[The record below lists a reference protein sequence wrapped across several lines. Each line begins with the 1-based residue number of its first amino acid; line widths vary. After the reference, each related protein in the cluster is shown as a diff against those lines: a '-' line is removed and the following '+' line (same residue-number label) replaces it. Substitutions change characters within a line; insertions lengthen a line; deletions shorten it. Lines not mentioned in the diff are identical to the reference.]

1 MMINIK
7 GIQKTTLIDYPGKIA
22 CIIFLGGCNFK
33 CGYCYN
39 SDVVFN
45 KTSSI
50 SEEEVFSF
58 LETRKKYIEGVCITG
73 GEPTIHKELPNFIR
87 QIKSLGYKVKLDTN
101 GTNPEIVELLINNN
115 LIDYIAMD
123 IKCGE
128 EKYEKITQT
137 FVPIEKIKKS
147 IKLIIKSGIEYE
159 FRTTILPTFDV
170 EEIQKI
176 GLMIKGA
183 NKHFI
188 QQFKTAPTMI
198 DLSMAK
204 LESLDKDKL
213 EEYKAIMSD
222 YVQNV
227 SIRSV

>member
-58 LETRKKYIEGVCITG
+58 LETRKKYIDGVCITG
-73 GEPTIHKELPNFIR
+73 GEPTIHKELFGFIKK
-87 QIKSLGYKVKLDTN
+87 IKALGYKVKLDTN
-101 GTNPEIVELLINNN
+101 GTNPNTVELLINNN

-123 IKCGE
+123 IK
-128 EKYEKITQT
+128 
-137 FVPIEKIKKS
+137 S
-147 IKLIIKSGIEYE
+147 S
-159 FRTTILPTFDV
+159 
-170 EEIQKI
+170 
-176 GLMIKGA
+176 
-183 NKHFI
+183 
-188 QQFKTAPTMI
+188 
-198 DLSMAK
+198 
-204 LESLDKDKL
+204 
-213 EEYKAIMSD
+213 
-222 YVQNV
+222 
-227 SIRSV
+227 

>member
-22 CIIFLGGCNFK
+22 CTIFLGGCNFK

-39 SDVVFN
+39 SEIVFN
-45 KTSSI
+45 RTNSI

-58 LETRKKYIEGVCITG
+58 LSDRKKYIEGVCITG
-73 GEPTIHKELPNFIR
+73 GEPTIHKELPNFIKK
-87 QIKSLGYKVKLDTN
+87 IKSLGYKVKLDTN
-101 GTNPEIVELLINNN
+101 GTNPEMVELLINNN

-123 IKCGE
+123 IKGSE
-128 EKYEKITQT
+128 ESYNKITQT
-137 FVPIEKIKKS
+137 FVPIEKIKRS
-147 IKLIIKSGIEYE
+147 IKLIIESGIDYE

-227 SIRSV
+227 AIRGA

>member
-137 FVPIEKIKKS
+137 FVPIEKIKRS
-147 IKLIIKSGIEYE
+147 IELIIKSGIEYE